1 MKSLILVALLG
12 VTGCAISTN
21 AGICEALERQTKDTK
36 SALLNNDVSD
46 RVGEPT
52 TDLIVG
58 LYAACKY

>member
-1 MKSLILVALLG
+1 M
-12 VTGCAISTN
+12 TGCAISTN